1 MRYFPCTFSTIW
13 MSLNP
18 EQFTLQI
25 AVIKTPEVKT
35 GELHVV
41 VNTIIIDADAD
52 AYAYLNLFIYSIPC

>member
-1 MRYFPCTFSTIW
+1 